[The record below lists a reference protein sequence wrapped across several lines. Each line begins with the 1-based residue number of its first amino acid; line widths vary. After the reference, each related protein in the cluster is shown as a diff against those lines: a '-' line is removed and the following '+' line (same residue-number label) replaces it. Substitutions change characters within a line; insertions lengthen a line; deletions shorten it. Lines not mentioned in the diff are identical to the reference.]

1 MSDTGVAASTR
12 KHAAV
17 FLPNRWRCLRRG
29 RRPGTVG
36 GGGGGGSSIRRGPLA
51 IASIVFVATAAAHLK
66 IVMR

>member
-17 FLPNRWRCLRRG
+17 FLPNRWRRLRRG
-29 RRPGTVG
+29 RRPGTMG
-36 GGGGGGSSIRRGPLA
+36 DGGGGSSIRRGPMA

>member
-17 FLPNRWRCLRRG
+17 FLPNRWRRLRRG
-29 RRPGTVG
+29 RRPGTM
-36 GGGGGGSSIRRGPLA
+36 GGGGGSSIRRGPLP